1 MRPRWLRTRDDPA
14 ELRRAVKVMITAGY
28 PHIEAQR
35 EFIRYRG
42 QVREAIASTPAVAL
56 AGLLSGVSI
65 ALAVVAVF
73 AVGALLLAAV
83 QTAATGGSSSAPALS
98 PQPTAQP
105 TAPPQRTPLPGS
117 AAADALSSGLRL
129 PTPPPAPRAT
139 AADDRGGASALLGFL
154 PVVGVLA
161 PVLGVAGVGVA
172 FVERLRRRREGAHRT
187 FLQRTPNRAYLAF
200 QFLVWTGLMGISAGL
215 VFTFAGSSTAGAFIG
230 LMIVI
235 GFPVSFVF
243 RYYFYRT
250 YPTFLAIA
258 SQADAGSYAR
268 SVIESSFETPDTPR
282 APVRPEATSKIEPPN
297 LTAAQAAASA
307 GGGIKGS
314 YVATFVGGFAVWW
327 GLVRWSIWW
336 AGGGSLMPF
345 SGDLMPDFVGIV
357 VGLIVGFLLTQFY
370 SRYIE

>member
-14 ELRRAVKVMITAGY
+14 ELRRAVQVMTRAGY

-42 QVREAIASTPAVAL
+42 QVREAIATAPAVAL

-73 AVGALLLAAV
+73 AVGALVLAAV
-83 QTAATGGSSSAPALS
+83 QTAASGGGPSAPTLT

-105 TAPPQRTPLPGS
+105 AAPPQRTPLPGS
-117 AAADALSSGLRL
+117 AAAGILSSGLRL
-129 PTPPPAPRAT
+129 PTPAPPTAPR
-139 AADDRGGASALLGFL
+139 DDGGGGPSALLGFV

-187 FLQRTPNRAYLAF
+187 FLQRTPNRVYLAY
-200 QFLVWTGLMGISAGL
+200 QFLVWAGLMGVSAGV
-215 VFTFAGSSTAGAFIG
+215 VFTFAGSNIAGAFIG

-235 GFPVSFVF
+235 GLPVSFVF

-250 YPTFLAIA
+250 YPTFLATV
-258 SQADAGSYAR
+258 SRTDAASYAR

-282 APVRPEATSKIEPPN
+282 APVHPEATRKIAPPN
-297 LTAAQAAASA
+297 LTAARAAASA
-307 GGGIKGS
+307 GGGIRGS

-327 GLVRWSIWW
+327 GLVRWSVWW
-336 AGGGSLMPF
+336 ASGGSLMPF

-370 SRYIE
+370 ARYIE

>member
-14 ELRRAVKVMITAGY
+14 ELRRAVKAMIRAGY

-42 QVREAIASTPAVAL
+42 QVREAIASAPAVAL
-56 AGLLSGVSI
+56 AGLLSGVSV
-65 ALAVVAVF
+65 ALSVVAVF
-73 AVGALLLAAV
+73 AVGALVLIAV
-83 QTAATGGSSSAPALS
+83 QTAASSGGRSAPALS

-117 AAADALSSGLRL
+117 AAAGVLSSGLRL
-129 PTPPPAPRAT
+129 PTPAPRA
-139 AADDRGGASALLGFL
+139 APQEDGRGASALLGFL

-187 FLQRTPNRAYLAF
+187 FLQRTPNRAYLAY
-200 QFLVWTGLMGISAGL
+200 QLLVWAGVMAISAGVVL
-215 VFTFAGSSTAGAFIG
+215 SFAGSSTAGAVIG

-250 YPTFLAIA
+250 YPTFLATVSHA
-258 SQADAGSYAR
+258 NAAAHAR
-268 SVIESSFETPDTPR
+268 SVIESAFETTDTPGAPAR
-282 APVRPEATSKIEPPN
+282 PESVSRIETSNLDAARPVRP
-297 LTAAQAAASA
+297 A
-307 GGGIKGS
+307 GGRIKGS
-314 YVATFVGGFAVWW
+314 HVATFVGGFAVWW
-327 GLVRWSIWW
+327 GLVRWWISWSSG
-336 AGGGSLMPF
+336 ASALPF
-345 SGDLMPDFVGIV
+345 SGDPLPDVVGIV

-370 SRYIE
+370 VRYVE